1 MVSSRPPGDASGP
14 PNRRRRS
21 APSYEAGLR
30 ALGSQIDGGASDA
43 DPVANEHGLRS
54 LGDQINAANAGGT
67 GRGSGGGRGTGGGRS
82 GTGGRGR
89 GGRGGRGR
97 RRWST
102 RRKITTAVVALV
114 VLALLV
120 VGGAYGYAR
129 YRYDQIPKVH
139 VASEQQQVTGK
150 PFNMLVIGSDSRVG
164 DKKGTSSY
172 GTSTVV
178 GGQRSD
184 VMMVWHVDP
193 TTKQITVISIP
204 RDTLVSQVGKN
215 VTTFGQFNRI
225 NSAYNSGA
233 TLLVQ
238 TIEANFG
245 IPISHVVQVDF
256 AGFRGAVD
264 ALGGIYMNFNYP
276 ARTMNETTTHGPN
289 NETGLDITK
298 TGCQLLTGT
307 KALAVARSRH
317 YQYYEDGAWHSDP
330 TGDYGRI
337 KRQDAFLR
345 ALIDKAK
352 SSYNPVQLNAFLGS
366 IPQGVTIDDALTLND
381 MIGLAEAFHGI
392 NPTAIN
398 TLTIPT
404 ETTGFV
410 TPWGDVLFIKQP
422 TAQQMLVSVFGT
434 ELTTPTSPPPNLTLQ
449 SVQPPAVTTTTT
461 TTAPPAKHGTTTT
474 APAPTET
481 TTPTPSYDPTP
492 CSP

>member
-1 MVSSRPPGDASGP
+1 MGSQIEGTSGG
-14 PNRRRRS
+14 
-21 APSYEAGLR
+21 APIANERGLR
-30 ALGSQIDGGASDA
+30 ALGAQIDGS
-43 DPVANEHGLRS
+43 
-54 LGDQINAANAGGT
+54 
-67 GRGSGGGRGTGGGRS
+67 GS
-82 GTGGRGR
+82 GR
-89 GGRGGRGR
+89 GGRPGGGGAGSRGGGGRRR

-102 RRKITTAVVALV
+102 RRKILTPVIVLV

-120 VGGAYGYAR
+120 VGGTYGYAR
-129 YRYDQIPKVH
+129 YRYDQIHKIH
-139 VASEQQQVTGK
+139 VASEQQQVTGQ

-164 DKKGTSSY
+164 DQKGTASY
-172 GTSTVV
+172 GTSTAV

-225 NSAYNSGA
+225 NSAYNSGP

-245 IPISHVVQVDF
+245 IPISHVMQVDF

-264 ALGGIYMNFNYP
+264 ALGGIYLNFNYP

-317 YQYYEDGAWHSDP
+317 FQYYEDGEWHSDP

-352 SSYNPVQLNAFLGS
+352 SSYNPLKLNAFLGS

-381 MIGLAEAFHGI
+381 MVGLAEAFHGI
-392 NPTAIN
+392 NPTGID
-398 TLTIPT
+398 TLTLPT
-404 ETTGFV
+404 AVSPYHTGDV
-410 TPWGDVLFIKQP
+410 QPWGDVLFVAQP
-422 TAQQMLVSVFGT
+422 TTQQMLVSVFGT
-434 ELTTPTSPPPNLTLQ
+434 ELTTPTSPPPDFTLEP
-449 SVQPPAVTTTTT
+449 SPPPVVTTTTT
-461 TTAPPAKHGTTTT
+461 PPTGSGSATT
-474 APAPTET
+474 APASTTPT
-481 TTPTPSYDPTP
+481 TTPTPSYDP
-492 CSP
+492 

>member
-1 MVSSRPPGDASGP
+1 MANSRPSGDVSGP
-14 PNRRRRS
+14 SNRRPRG
-21 APSYEAGLR
+21 APSYEQGLR
-30 ALGSQIDGGASDA
+30 NLGSQIDGGTPGAGTV
-43 DPVANEHGLRS
+43 PNERGLRA
-54 LGDQINAANAGGT
+54 LGDQINAASAGY
-67 GRGSGGGRGTGGGRS
+67 GRAGGGRGGGSGRGGGR
-82 GTGGRGR
+82 GGGA

-102 RRKITTAVVALV
+102 RRKITTAVAAVVLLALV
-114 VLALLV
+114 AAGAL
-120 VGGAYGYAR
+120 YGYTR
-129 YRYDQIPKVH
+129 YRYDQIPKIH
-139 VASEQQQVTGK
+139 VASEHKQITGK

-164 DKKGTSSY
+164 DKKGTASY
-172 GTSTVV
+172 GTSTQV

-193 TTKQITVISIP
+193 TTKQISVISIP

-215 VTTFGQFNRI
+215 VTTFGHYNRI

-245 IPISHVVQVDF
+245 IPISHVLQVDF

-264 ALGGIYMNFNYP
+264 ALTGIYMNFNYP
-276 ARTMNETTTHGPN
+276 ARTMNYTTTHGPN
-289 NETGLDITK
+289 NETGLNITN

-317 YQYYEDGAWHSDP
+317 YQYYANGSWHSDP

-352 SSYNPVQLNAFLGS
+352 SSYNPLRLNAFLGS
-366 IPQGVTIDDALTLND
+366 LPQGVTIDDALTLGD
-381 MIGLAEAFHGI
+381 MVGLAEAFHNI

-398 TLTIPT
+398 TYTLPT
-404 ETTGFV
+404 ETHGSV
-410 TPWGDVLFIKQP
+410 SPWGDVLFVKQP
-422 TAQQMLVSVFGT
+422 TTQELLVSVFGT
-434 ELTTPTSPPPNLTLQ
+434 ELTSPTAPAPNETLESVPPP
-449 SVQPPAVTTTTT
+449 VVTTTTT
-461 TTAPPAKHGTTTT
+461 TTTPPPKHGTTTT
-474 APAPTET
+474 APAATTNT

-492 CSP
+492 CHP

>member
-14 PNRRRRS
+14 ANRRRRGS
-21 APSYEAGLR
+21 PTYEDGLR
-30 ALGSQIDGGASDA
+30 SLGSQIDGGAPDA
-43 DPVANEHGLRS
+43 GPIANEQRLRS

-67 GRGSGGGRGTGGGRS
+67 GRGSSGGRGGGGGGGRGSGGGGGR
-82 GTGGRGR
+82 RGS
-89 GGRGGRGR
+89 GGRGR

-102 RRKITTAVVALV
+102 RRKILTPIIALV
-114 VLALLV
+114 VLVLLII
-120 VGGAYGYAR
+120 GGLYGYTR

-172 GTSTVV
+172 GTSTLV

-184 VMMVWHVDP
+184 VMMIWHVDP

-225 NSAYNSGA
+225 NSAYNSGP

-245 IPISHVVQVDF
+245 IPISHVMQVDF

-264 ALGGIYMNFNYP
+264 ALGGIYLNFNYP
-276 ARTMNETTTHGPN
+276 ARTTNAGT
-289 NETGLDITK
+289 NETGLQITT

-317 YQYYEDGAWHSDP
+317 YEYEQNGEWRTDP
-330 TGDYGRI
+330 TGD
-337 KRQDAFLR
+337 F
-345 ALIDKAK
+345 
-352 SSYNPVQLNAFLGS
+352 
-366 IPQGVTIDDALTLND
+366 
-381 MIGLAEAFHGI
+381 
-392 NPTAIN
+392 
-398 TLTIPT
+398 
-404 ETTGFV
+404 
-410 TPWGDVLFIKQP
+410 
-422 TAQQMLVSVFGT
+422 
-434 ELTTPTSPPPNLTLQ
+434 
-449 SVQPPAVTTTTT
+449 
-461 TTAPPAKHGTTTT
+461 
-474 APAPTET
+474 
-481 TTPTPSYDPTP
+481 
-492 CSP
+492 